1 MNLPKQ
7 LISRYLTRISVL
19 VALTLTPAHS
29 DARTAVVI
37 QADFGS
43 AVMPGV
49 VYSVSSELDVF
60 TIQPLIPL
68 YDLEAASR
76 SLGYTA
82 PYWPSGTVFVSVVD
96 PGVGTPR
103 KSVVLKTKSGH
114 YFVTPDNGT
123 LTDVATRLGIEAVRE
138 IDESVNR
145 IKGSELSHTFHG
157 RDVYSFTAGRLAAGV
172 ISYEEVGPLLEPK
185 VVTLE
190 RPEAFIKNNV
200 VHGYI
205 PSTGGR
211 LGNVAANIRN
221 TLFNELGVKEG
232 ERVVVTIQNNGKT
245 VWEESIPY
253 VRTFG
258 KVSLGNPL
266 LFVNSSYFMSLAI
279 NQGQFAT
286 VHKIGS
292 GSAWTMQIRTS
303 E

>member
-1 MNLPKQ
+1 
-7 LISRYLTRISVL
+7 
-19 VALTLTPAHS
+19 
-29 DARTAVVI
+29 
-37 QADFGS
+37 
-43 AVMPGV
+43 MPGV

-68 YDLEAASR
+68 YDIEGASR

-82 PYWPSGTVFVSVVD
+82 PYWPAGTVFVSVVD

-103 KSVVLKTKSGH
+103 KSVVLKTESGH

-123 LTDVATRLGIEAVRE
+123 LTDVAAILGIAAMRE

-172 ISYEEVGPLLEPK
+172 ISYEEVGPLLEPS
-185 VVTLE
+185 VIELE
-190 RPEAFIKNNV
+190 RPDAVLKDGS

-211 LGNVAANIRN
+211 LGNVACNIRN
-221 TLFNELGVKEG
+221 TLFDKLGIAEGQMVAVTIRHNGETAWEG
-232 ERVVVTIQNNGKT
+232 E
-245 VWEESIPY
+245 IPY

-258 KVSLGNPL
+258 EVPLGEPL
-266 LFVNSSYFMSLAI
+266 LFVNSTYYMSLAI

-292 GSAWTMQIRTS
+292 GGQWTIQIS
-303 E
+303 GSPF